1 MPRMV
6 QLDAAVDGSFDA
18 LTIVAT
24 ADANSVFPTLDD
36 AIESDIITMDIAGNR
51 SVQSWTGVYVHTE
64 LVQTGTTAD
73 NFLGIGLFA
82 SHDVTDVDQYPILL
96 AGSGTSYGIE
106 DPTRDTDALNDT
118 LTNPALQ
125 MAGFRPNYAM
135 LYRACYTVAITH
147 QFTFTFWIPGIPYF
161 QLKAWKETGATNTY
175 LSQNTVV
182 RRMVEV
188 DG

>member
-24 ADANSVFPTLDD
+24 ADGDSVFPSLDD
-36 AIESDIITMDIAGNR
+36 AISSDIINMEVSGGRA
-51 SVQSWTGVYVHTE
+51 VQSWTGVYVHTE

-73 NFLGIGLFA
+73 NYLGIGLFA
-82 SHDVTDVDQYPILL
+82 SHDGTDVDQYPILL
-96 AGSGTSYGIE
+96 ANSGTNFGLEPQI
-106 DPTRDTDALNDT
+106 RATDALT
-118 LTNPALQ
+118 AALSNPDHHLPA
-125 MAGFRPNYAM
+125 FRPNYAM
-135 LYRACYTVAITH
+135 LYRSCFTDAITH

-175 LSQNTVV
+175 LSQNTVI